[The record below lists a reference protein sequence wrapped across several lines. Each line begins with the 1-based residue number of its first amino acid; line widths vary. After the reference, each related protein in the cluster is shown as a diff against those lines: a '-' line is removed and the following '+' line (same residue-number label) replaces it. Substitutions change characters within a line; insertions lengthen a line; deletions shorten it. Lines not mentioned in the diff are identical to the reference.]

1 MRASVAA
8 VKPLGRVDV
17 HELILDPQNPRLPEK
32 QQGGDQAAIL
42 RYLEEN
48 DVLDELIDSYIA
60 NGFFENE
67 PLLVLAGPANSWIVV
82 EGNRRSA
89 ALMRLL
95 GTEAAQDADL
105 VVDTS
110 DKEVPP
116 GRLEELAT
124 VPAFQLDDRAEV
136 SRYLGFRHISGL
148 KTWGAEAKSRYLWLQ
163 VEDAAASGA
172 RSPFYVVGRQVG
184 SNSAGVR
191 TAYNAFNLLRGAE
204 LLAVDADIDFV
215 KRKRFGVW
223 TRLLGTA
230 NVPTYLGVDSNRG
243 ATYAEVKQRAEQLIP
258 ERTAEVLQ
266 DLKPRP
272 GKRSAVLADSRD
284 VTDYS
289 DVLGNPRALQ
299 VLREY
304 DNLALA
310 VQVVSEGQL
319 GDRLSSLIDSVEVLT
334 REVPRMVAPTSREVA
349 AAKELRALT
358 RALLGVIESR
368 AEGEEEDDD

>member
-1 MRASVAA
+1 
-8 VKPLGRVDV
+8 VKPLGRVEV
-17 HELILDPQNPRLPEK
+17 QNLILDPQNPRLPEK
-32 QQGGDQAAIL
+32 QQGGNQASIL
-42 RYLEEN
+42 KYLDEN

-67 PLLVLAGPANSWIVV
+67 PLLVLEGPAGAWIVV
-82 EGNRRSA
+82 EGNRRAA

-95 GTEAAQDADL
+95 GTEAAQDAEL
-105 VVDTS
+105 VVDAS
-110 DKEVPP
+110 DKEVPA
-116 GRLEELAT
+116 GRLEQLAT
-124 VPAFQLDDRAEV
+124 VPVFQLDDRGEV

-163 VEDAAASGA
+163 VEDAAASGVK
-172 RSPFYVVGRQVG
+172 SPFYVVGRQVG

-204 LLAVDADIDFV
+204 SLGVDADVEFV

-230 NVPTYLGVDSNRG
+230 NVPLYMGIDGDRG
-243 ATYAEVKQRAEQLIP
+243 ASYTEVKQRAEQLIP

-266 DLKPRP
+266 DLKPRS
-272 GKRSAVLADSRD
+272 GRRTAVLADSRD

-304 DNLALA
+304 DNLSLA
-310 VQVVSEGQL
+310 VQVVGEGQL
-319 GDRLSSLIDSVEVLT
+319 GDRLSSLVDSVEVLT
-334 REVPRMVAPTSREVA
+334 RQVPRMSSPTPHEVA

-368 AEGEEEDDD
+368 AEDEDEDED